1 VRILVCHNFYQQP
14 GGEDQ
19 VFADE
24 TALLESRGHTVI
36 RYTVHNDAVAN
47 TGRLALLGKTLWN
60 RSISREIGDIVRRE
74 RAEVVHFHN
83 TFPLISPAAYYAAR
97 RAGAAVVQ
105 TLHNYRL
112 LCPGAMFLRDGAV
125 CESCLGRAPIP
136 AVIHKCYRGSRAA
149 SAATAAMLMSHRM
162 LATYRKRVDAYVAL
176 TDFGRQKF
184 IAGGLPAEKLVVK
197 PNFVS
202 PDPGV
207 GQGRGGYAVFV
218 GRLAPG
224 KGLETLIEAWTK
236 HAPGVSLK
244 VLGDGPLADIVT
256 GTGVERLGRR
266 PMSEVYDAIGN
277 ASMLVMPSVWYEGLP
292 KTLVESFAKGT
303 PVVAS
308 RLGALA
314 EAVSHGKTGLHF
326 APGDAADLAR
336 QIRLLANEPAVLA
349 AMRAACR
356 LEYETRYTADQN
368 YRMLT
373 DVYRGALERRHS
385 TARTNVPGL
394 KGVISSTV
402 CLSEP
407 VTGPQTPVG

>member
-1 VRILVCHNFYQQP
+1 VRIVVAHNFYQQP

-24 TALLESRGHTVI
+24 TALLESHGHAVI

-47 TGRLALLGKTLWN
+47 TGKLALLGKTLWN
-60 RSISREIGDIVRRE
+60 RGIAREIGKVVRRE
-74 RAEVVHFHN
+74 RADIVHFHN

-149 SAATAAMLMSHRM
+149 SAATAAMLMTHRM
-162 LATYRKRVDAYVAL
+162 LATYRKRVDAYIAL
-176 TDFGRQKF
+176 TEFGRQKF
-184 IAGGLPAEKLVVK
+184 IAGGLPAERVLIK

-207 GQGRGGYAVFV
+207 GEGRGGYAVFV

-224 KGLETLIEAWTK
+224 KGVETLIEAWTK
-236 HAPGVSLK
+236 HTPGMPLK
-244 VLGDGPLADIVT
+244 VLGDGPLADLVS
-256 GTGVERLGRR
+256 GPGVERLGRR
-266 PMSEVYDAIGN
+266 PMAEVYDVIGN
-277 ASMLVMPSVWYEGLP
+277 AAVLVMPSVWYEGLP
-292 KTLVESFAKGT
+292 KTLIESFAKGT
-303 PVVAS
+303 PVIAS

-314 EAVSHGKTGLHF
+314 EAVRHGETGLHF
-326 APGDAADLAR
+326 NPGDAADLAR
-336 QIRLLANEPAVLA
+336 QVGAISP
-349 AMRAACR
+349 AMRQACR
-356 LEYETRYTADQN
+356 REYEARYTADKN
-368 YRMLT
+368 YRVLT
-373 DVYRGALERRHS
+373 DVYRGALERRHAS
-385 TARTNVPGL
+385 CDTGFQ
-394 KGVISSTV
+394 
-402 CLSEP
+402 P
-407 VTGPQTPVG
+407 VQAAGTG